1 MLNGLSLKAKLLL
14 QSSFMALIIVTIS
27 VFAYLG
33 LDSINTSNKEI
44 VDEVVPSLAIVNSM
58 GLHYKQ
64 VRIEVRT
71 LGLAGISKTDSD
83 HAIERTINAIKA
95 YEDQE
100 KAYSRIRFTAGEQAL
115 YEQLKTDW
123 AAFKQIGVKAISLSQ
138 STKPED
144 REALTKL
151 FLVDCPASAEL
162 YNKSFEALATFNK
175 NSFAKISTD
184 AKNVANEVSSTILV
198 ISIVGT
204 VVSLVVGFLLA
215 TKLSNT
221 IRAIVQSLKG
231 STDEVANASVEIAAS
246 SEKLSRATSD
256 QAASLQE
263 TSSSIEEINS
273 MINANNESAQ
283 QSAKSSERS
292 FENAEKGQLVVGEMI
307 VAIEKINSSNS
318 KIMDQIDESN
328 KEIESIVKLISEI
341 GNKTKVINDIVF
353 QTKLL
358 SFNASVE
365 AARAGENGKGFAVV
379 AEEVGKL
386 ASMSGT
392 AALEITNML
401 DSSISKVETIVK
413 NSKERV
419 GKLVAEGKVSV
430 EKGTSVANQ
439 CGEVLKE
446 IVLSVGTVSN
456 AVAEISNASQEQA
469 QGVQEVTK
477 AIALL
482 DQVTQE
488 NSTNSANSA
497 EAATSLSNQAAT
509 LSQLVEEL
517 VYTVDGV
524 KKNSV
529 QESSTSSS
537 SKSSTI
543 KIEKKV
549 VIIPKKGVE
558 LFPAAQDSRF
568 SDV

>member
-14 QSSFMALIIVTIS
+14 QCGFMALIIVTIS
-27 VFAYLG
+27 VCAHFG
-33 LDSINTSNKEI
+33 LNSINTSNKEI
-44 VDEVVPSLAIVNSM
+44 VDEVVPSLALVNSM

-64 VRIEVRT
+64 IRIEVRT
-71 LGLAGISKTDSD
+71 LGLAGISKADSD
-83 HAIERTINAIKA
+83 IAVEKTLDAIKKYEAEERA
-95 YEDQE
+95 YGEVTFTPGE
-100 KAYSRIRFTAGEQAL
+100 KEL
-115 YEQLKTDW
+115 YEQLKARW
-123 AAFKQIGVKAISLSQ
+123 VNFKAIGERAIELSK

-162 YNKSFEALATFNK
+162 YTQAFTALADFNK
-175 NSFAKISTD
+175 NSFQTISASSKT
-184 AKNVANEVSSTILV
+184 VAESINMTILT
-198 ISIVGT
+198 ISIIGT
-204 VVSLVVGFLLA
+204 IASLIVGFILA

-221 IRAIVQSLKG
+221 FNAIVQSLKG

-246 SEKLSRATSD
+246 SERLSRATSD

-273 MINANNESAQ
+273 MINANTESAK
-283 QSAKSSERS
+283 QSARSSEKS
-292 FENAEKGQLVVGEMI
+292 LENAEKGKMVVEEMI
-307 VAIEKINSSNS
+307 VAISKINTSND

-328 KEIESIVKLISEI
+328 KEIESIVKLIAEI

-401 DSSISKVETIVK
+401 DSSIQKVETIVK

-419 GKLVAEGKVSV
+419 GKLVAEGKISV

-446 IVLSVGTVSN
+446 IVVSVATVSN
-456 AVAEISNASQEQA
+456 AVSEISTASQEQA
-469 QGVQEVTK
+469 TGVHEVTK
-477 AIALL
+477 AIAQL

-497 EAATSLSNQAAT
+497 VAATSLSNQAAT
-509 LSQLVEEL
+509 LSQLVADL
-517 VYTVDGV
+517 VQTVDGG
-524 KKNSV
+524 KKAVAINNQV
-529 QESSTSSS
+529 THKGETTLEN
-537 SKSSTI
+537 KLI
-543 KIEKKV
+543 ARAA
-549 VIIPKKGVE
+549 KGVE
-558 LFPAAQDSRF
+558 LFPTSQDSRF